1 MRPALRRVR
10 GPASR
15 PASGRITLLLA
26 LTLAVVAC
34 VPPPAPLDPDAG
46 ALRDLAPLDLDELQA
61 AAVLRSAREFTV
73 RIRALGC
80 DRFGTGS
87 GFVLDDGLIV
97 TNRHVVGQPREVA
110 ISTWDGR
117 SFEATVDGIAQ
128 DADLAVI
135 RVRGLDL
142 PPATVRTAPAVV
154 GESIAVIGYPGGG
167 GATIT
172 TGRVLGF
179 TEGPILGETIPAI
192 RVDAEVKPGNSGGPL
207 IDADGLVIG
216 VIFALTGPGGDGLA
230 VPVDALIAR
239 LDRQGFTPPAGC

>member
-1 MRPALRRVR
+1 MNRA
-10 GPASR
+10 AS
-15 PASGRITLLLA
+15 LLLA
-26 LTLAVVAC
+26 LVLTIVAC
-34 VPPPAPLDPDAG
+34 VPPAPPIDPDIVSLG
-46 ALRDLAPLDLDELQA
+46 ELEPLDLDELEA
-61 AAVLRSAREFTV
+61 ATVLRMAREFTV

-117 SFEATVDGIAQ
+117 SFDARVDGIAQ

-142 PPATVRTAPAVV
+142 PRATVRTEPAVV
-154 GESIAVIGYPGGG
+154 GEPIAVIGYPGGG

-172 TGRVLGF
+172 TGRVLGY
-179 TEGPILGETIPAI
+179 TDGPILGESVPAI
-192 RVDAEVKPGNSGGPL
+192 RVDAEVAPGNSGGPL
-207 IDADGLVIG
+207 IDAKGQVIG
-216 VIFALTGPGGDGLA
+216 VIFALSGPNGDGLA
-230 VPVDALIAR
+230 VPVDVLIAR
-239 LDRQGFTPPAGC
+239 LDRQGFSPPAGC

>member
-1 MRPALRRVR
+1 MTRAALF
-10 GPASR
+10 
-15 PASGRITLLLA
+15 LA
-26 LTLAVVAC
+26 ALAMTVVGC
-34 VPPPAPLDPDAG
+34 VPPAPALDPDAG
-46 ALRDLAPLDLDELQA
+46 ALVELEPLDLDEFEA

-80 DRFGTGS
+80 DRLGTGS

-117 SFEATVDGIAQ
+117 SFDARVDGIAQ

-135 RVRGLDL
+135 RVSGLDL
-142 PPATVRTAPAVV
+142 PRATVRERPAVI
-154 GESIAVIGYPGGG
+154 GERIAVIGYPGGG

-179 TEGPILGETIPAI
+179 TDGPILGETVPAI
-192 RVDAEVKPGNSGGPL
+192 RVDAEVRPGNSGGPL
-207 IDADGLVIG
+207 IDAEGRVIG
-216 VIFALTGPGGDGLA
+216 VIFALSGPGGDGLA
-230 VPVDALIAR
+230 VPVDVLIAR
-239 LDRQGFTPPAGC
+239 LDRQGFTPPRGC